1 MRARLSKFQQH
12 QSEGRRPEF
21 IHGLVYFL
29 PSLVDDSAKSE
40 WRSRGWLEL
49 ANDVTDRAIDS
60 FMNSDNL
67 IVDNILQLTYDLKI
81 ATNLGQNINTSAA
94 QWTEKLVL

>member
-21 IHGLVYFL
+21 SWF
-29 PSLVDDSAKSE
+29 SLFPDSAKSE

-94 QWTEKLVL
+94 QWTEKLVGQFRF